1 MIDYLFISP
10 LGWSKHVWDEIIIDR
25 RFESKSIEI
34 IEFLNDSFEDISE
47 EHIDRKINNYLDNL
61 SKEGVVVASSYGTVA
76 LISFLINNNVSINR
90 LILID
95 GFDIVPSLEELNST
109 FNCVEDKCFQEL
121 SDYYNDVLSDDEKN
135 DLKLL
140 RILNHN
146 LALKNGIYYPKLD
159 TKNTVSYLSIYS
171 NRDFEKDF
179 QLVSNRIKD
188 FFIFSSRDILI
199 PHTKISEDNH
209 LLMLKNPKKVL
220 EKIFS

>member
-47 EHIDRKINNYLDNL
+47 EHIDRKINNHLDNL

-109 FNCVEDKCFQEL
+109 FNCVEDKCFQEP
-121 SDYYNDVLSDDEKN
+121 SDYYNDVLSDDEKM
-135 DLKLL
+135 
-140 RILNHN
+140 I
-146 LALKNGIYYPKLD
+146 
-159 TKNTVSYLSIYS
+159 
-171 NRDFEKDF
+171 
-179 QLVSNRIKD
+179 
-188 FFIFSSRDILI
+188 
-199 PHTKISEDNH
+199 
-209 LLMLKNPKKVL
+209 
-220 EKIFS
+220 